1 MTISKVQRSFW
12 FDMDGVLVQ
21 HFAQDYIPTKEGN
34 RLPKYL
40 TPHYFENLPEVELM
54 TEAVKELSF
63 YCGTYTPE
71 TTHLSILSKVSMDAD
86 LYMHQVDF
94 KVKWIANNEKLN
106 SLNNLN
112 AAFTGTSKVKKAKA
126 ILGRE
131 LTAHDILV
139 DDWNENLLE
148 WEAAGGTAI
157 KFGKGNRKS
166 WSGYSIQM
174 LSEATEIVDFLL
186 ALAM

>member
-1 MTISKVQRSFW
+1 MTISKIQRSFW

-54 TEAVKELSF
+54 TEVVNKLHLHCCSYPSNAF
-63 YCGTYTPE
+63 
-71 TTHLSILSKVSMDAD
+71 HLSILSKVSMDAD
-86 LYMHQVDF
+86 LYMHQVDS

-106 SLNNLN
+106 NLHNLN
-112 AAFTGTSKVKKAKA
+112 AAFTGTSKAKKAKT

-131 LTAHDILV
+131 LTAHDVLI

-157 KFGKGNRKS
+157 KFGKGNRES

-174 LSEATEIVDFLL
+174 LSEATEIVDFLV
-186 ALAM
+186 ALTM

>member
-1 MTISKVQRSFW
+1 MAISKIRQSFW

-54 TEAVKELSF
+54 TKTLKELSS
-63 YCGTYTPE
+63 YCDAYTPE
-71 TTHLSILSKVSMDAD
+71 TTHVSILSKVSMDAD
-86 LYMHQVDF
+86 LYIHQVDS
-94 KVKWIANNEKLN
+94 KVKWIASNKNLN
-106 SLNNLN
+106 TLNNLN
-112 AAFTGTSKVKKAKA
+112 VAFTGTSKTKKAKA

-131 LTAHDILV
+131 LTAHDVLI

-157 KFGKGNRKS
+157 KFGKGNRES
-166 WSGYSIQM
+166 WGGYSIQM
-174 LSEATEIVDFLL
+174 LSEATEIIDFLI
-186 ALAM
+186 ALTM